1 MLNEIILNGISS
13 NTLQGLLI
21 QSLPSI
27 SKPMMRSK
35 KEEIDGRDGDI
46 VTLLGYSSYDKT
58 FSIGLSYNYDI
69 NAIINFF
76 NSDGTVTFSNEP
88 DKYYNYQ
95 ILDQIDFEKLLRFKT
110 ATVTMHVQPFK
121 YPTSEGPTTF
131 SRNRIKLESYSQTT
145 SGVTVN
151 VTEGLPDDEQEIV
164 ITGNGT
170 ATFSIPIQTFTIT
183 PDRYAFSAYAEGT
196 GAEHC
201 EVRLIN
207 GTPSSSFGNNKIT
220 LATDKMG
227 TIIETTQSDQT
238 YDYVYVSVDSN
249 TELKIAVNIFFNS
262 TGTANFEITNSGDYP
277 SKPVLSIF
285 GSGIGNIYLNS
296 ELLFKIDLSDY
307 GYITIDTFNME
318 AYKDAVLKNRSVTG
332 NYENFSL
339 TPGVN
344 QITCDGNISDITI
357 SNYSRWL

>member
-21 QSLPSI
+21 QSLPTI
-27 SKPMMRSK
+27 SKPLMRSQ

-46 VTLLGYSSYDKT
+46 ITPLGYSSYDKT

-69 NAIINFF
+69 NAIIRFF
-76 NSDGTVTFSNEP
+76 DSQGTVTFSNEP
-88 DKYYNYQ
+88 DKYYNYR

-121 YPTSEGPTTF
+121 YSTSEEPATF
-131 SRNRIKLESYSQTT
+131 SRNRIKLQSYNQTT
-145 SGVTVN
+145 SGVTLK
-151 VTEGLPDDEQEIV
+151 VTEGLVYDQEIV

-170 ATFSIPIQTFTIT
+170 ATFSIPIQTLTIT

-207 GTPSSSFGNNKIT
+207 GTPSSSFGNDKIT
-220 LATDKMG
+220 LAENKMG

-238 YDYVYVSVDSN
+238 YDSVYVSVNSN
-249 TELKIAVNIFFNS
+249 TELNITVNISFNG
-262 TGTANFEITNSGDYP
+262 TGNTDFEITNSGDYP
-277 SKPVLSIF
+277 SKPILSIF

-296 ELLFKIDLSDY
+296 ELLFKIDLSNY
-307 GYITIDTFNME
+307 GYLIIDTFNME
-318 AYKDAVLKNRSVTG
+318 ASKDAVLKNRSVTG

>member
-1 MLNEIILNGISS
+1 MLNEIILNGTSS

-21 QSLPSI
+21 QSLPPI
-27 SKPMMRSK
+27 SKTMMRSK

-46 VTLLGYSSYDKT
+46 ITPLGYSSYDKT

-69 NAIINFF
+69 NAIIKFF
-76 NSDGTVTFSNEP
+76 DSEGTVTFSNEP

-95 ILDQIDFEKLLRFKT
+95 ILEQIDFERLLRFKT

-121 YPTSEGPTTF
+121 YPTSEEPATF
-131 SRNRIKLESYSQTT
+131 SRNRIKLQSYNQTT
-145 SGVTVN
+145 SGVTAK
-151 VTEGLPDDEQEIV
+151 VTEGLEYDQEIV

-170 ATFSIPIQTFTIT
+170 ATFSIPIQTLTIT

-207 GTPSSSFGNNKIT
+207 GDPSSSFGNDKIT
-220 LATDKMG
+220 LAGNKMG
-227 TIIETTQSDQT
+227 TIITTTDSNQT
-238 YDYVYVSVDSN
+238 YDYIYVSVNSN
-249 TELKIAVNIFFNS
+249 TELNVAVNISFNG
-262 TGTANFEITNSGDYP
+262 TGNTDFEINNSGDYP
-277 SKPVLSIF
+277 SKPILSIF

-296 ELLFKIDLSDY
+296 ELLFKIDLSDF

-318 AYKDAVLKNRSVTG
+318 ASKDAVLKNRSVTG

-339 TPGVN
+339 NPGVN

-357 SNYSRWL
+357 SNYSRFL

>member
-21 QSLPSI
+21 QSLPPV

-46 VTLLGYSSYDKT
+46 ITPLGYSSYDKT

-69 NAIINFF
+69 DAIIKFF
-76 NSDGTVTFSNEP
+76 DSEGTVTFSNEP
-88 DKYYNYQ
+88 DKYYNYR
-95 ILDQIDFEKLLRFKT
+95 ILDQIDFERLLRFKT

-121 YPTSEGPTTF
+121 YPISEEPATF
-131 SRNRIKLESYSQTT
+131 SRNRIKLQSYEQTT
-145 SGVTVN
+145 SGVTVK
-151 VTEGLPDDEQEIV
+151 VTEGLQYDQEIV

-170 ATFSIPIQTFTIT
+170 ATFSIPIQTLTIT

-196 GAEHC
+196 GAEYC

-207 GTPSSSFGNNKIT
+207 GTPSSSFGNDKIT
-220 LATDKMG
+220 LANNKMG
-227 TIIETTQSDQT
+227 TIIETIQSDQT
-238 YDYVYVSVDSN
+238 YDYIYISVNSN
-249 TELKIAVNIFFNS
+249 TELNTAVNVSFNG
-262 TGTANFEITNSGDYP
+262 TGNADFEIINSGNYP
-277 SKPVLSIF
+277 SKPILSIF
-285 GSGIGNIYLNS
+285 GSGITEIYLNS
-296 ELLFKIDLSDY
+296 ELLFKVDLSDY
-307 GYITIDTFNME
+307 GYLTIDTFNME
-318 AYKDAVLKNRSVTG
+318 SSKDAVLKNRSVTG

-339 TPGVN
+339 NPGVN

>member
-27 SKPMMRSK
+27 SKPLMRSQ

-46 VTLLGYSSYDKT
+46 ITPLGYSSYDKI

-69 NAIINFF
+69 NAIIKFF
-76 NSDGTVTFSNEP
+76 DSEGTVTFSNEP

-95 ILDQIDFEKLLRFKT
+95 ILEQIDFERLLRFKT

-121 YPTSEGPTTF
+121 YPTSEDPATF
-131 SRNRIKLESYSQTT
+131 SRNRIKLQSYNQTT
-145 SGVTVN
+145 SGVTVK
-151 VTEGLPDDEQEIV
+151 VTEGLVYDQEIV

-170 ATFSIPIQTFTIT
+170 ATFSIPIQTLTIT

-207 GTPSSSFGNNKIT
+207 GDPSSSFGNDKIT
-220 LATDKMG
+220 LAENKMG
-227 TIIETTQSDQT
+227 TIITTTDSNQT
-238 YDYVYVSVDSN
+238 YDYIYVSVNSN
-249 TELKIAVNIFFNS
+249 TELNVAVNISFNG
-262 TGTANFEITNSGDYP
+262 TGNTDFEINNSGDYP
-277 SKPVLSIF
+277 SKPILSIF

-296 ELLFKIDLSDY
+296 ELLFKIDLSDF

-318 AYKDAVLKNRSVTG
+318 ASKDAVLKNRSVTG

-339 TPGVN
+339 NPGVN

-357 SNYSRWL
+357 SNYSRFL

>member
-27 SKPMMRSK
+27 SKPLMRSQ

-46 VTLLGYSSYDKT
+46 ITPLGYSSYDKI

-69 NAIINFF
+69 NAIIKFF
-76 NSDGTVTFSNEP
+76 DSEGTVTFSNEP

-95 ILDQIDFEKLLRFKT
+95 ILEQIDFERLLRFKT

-121 YPTSEGPTTF
+121 YPTSEEPATF
-131 SRNRIKLESYSQTT
+131 SRNRIKLQSYNQTT
-145 SGVTVN
+145 SGVTVK
-151 VTEGLPDDEQEIV
+151 VTEGLVYDQEIV

-170 ATFSIPIQTFTIT
+170 ATFSIPIQTLTIT

-207 GTPSSSFGNNKIT
+207 GDPSSSFGNDKIT
-220 LATDKMG
+220 LAENKMG
-227 TIIETTQSDQT
+227 TIITTTDSNQT
-238 YDYVYVSVDSN
+238 YDYIYVSVNSN
-249 TELKIAVNIFFNS
+249 TELNVAVNISFNG
-262 TGTANFEITNSGDYP
+262 TGNTDFEITNIGDYP
-277 SKPVLSIF
+277 SKPILSIF

-296 ELLFKIDLSDY
+296 ELLFKIDLSDF

-318 AYKDAVLKNRSVTG
+318 ASKDAVLKNRSVTG

-339 TPGVN
+339 NPGVN

-357 SNYSRWL
+357 SNYSRFL

>member
-27 SKPMMRSK
+27 SKPLMRSQ

-46 VTLLGYSSYDKT
+46 ITPLGYSSYDKT

-69 NAIINFF
+69 NAIIKFF
-76 NSDGTVTFSNEP
+76 DSEGTVTFSNEP

-95 ILDQIDFEKLLRFKT
+95 ILEQIDFERLLRFKT

-121 YPTSEGPTTF
+121 YPTSEEPATF
-131 SRNRIKLESYSQTT
+131 SRNRIKLQSYNQTT
-145 SGVTVN
+145 SGVTVK
-151 VTEGLPDDEQEIV
+151 VTEGLVYDQEIV

-170 ATFSIPIQTFTIT
+170 ATFSIPIQTLTMT

-207 GTPSSSFGNNKIT
+207 GDPSSSFGNDKIT
-220 LATDKMG
+220 LAENKMG
-227 TIIETTQSDQT
+227 TIITTTDSNQT
-238 YDYVYVSVDSN
+238 YDYIYVSVNSN
-249 TELKIAVNIFFNS
+249 TELNVAVNISFNG
-262 TGTANFEITNSGDYP
+262 TGNTDFEITNIGDYP
-277 SKPVLSIF
+277 SKPILSIF

-296 ELLFKIDLSDY
+296 ELLFKIDLSDF
-307 GYITIDTFNME
+307 GYLTIDTFNME
-318 AYKDAVLKNRSVTG
+318 ASKDAVLKNRSVTG

-339 TPGVN
+339 NPGVN

-357 SNYSRWL
+357 SNYSRFL

>member
-27 SKPMMRSK
+27 SKPLVRSRK
-35 KEEIDGRDGDI
+35 DEIDGRDGDI
-46 VTLLGYSSYDKT
+46 ITILGYSSYDKT

-69 NAIINFF
+69 NAIIKFF
-76 NSDGTVTFSNEP
+76 DSEGTVTFSNEP
-88 DKYYNYQ
+88 DKYYNYR

-121 YPTSEGPTTF
+121 YSNSEGPATF
-131 SRNRIKLESYSQTT
+131 SRNRIKLQSYNQTT
-145 SGVTVN
+145 SGVTVK
-151 VTEGLPDDEQEIV
+151 VTEGLVYDQEIV

-170 ATFSIPIQTFTIT
+170 ATFSIPIQTLTAT

-196 GAEHC
+196 GAGYC
-201 EVRLIN
+201 EVQLIN
-207 GTPSSSFGNNKIT
+207 GTPSSSFGNDKIT
-220 LATDKMG
+220 LAENKMG

-238 YDYVYVSVDSN
+238 YDSVYVSVNSN
-249 TELKIAVNIFFNS
+249 TELNITVNISFNG
-262 TGTANFEITNSGDYP
+262 TGNTNFEITNSGDYP
-277 SKPVLSIF
+277 SKPILSIF

-307 GYITIDTFNME
+307 GYLTIDTFNME
-318 AYKDAVLKNRSVTG
+318 ASKDAVLKNRSVTG

-339 TPGVN
+339 SPGVN

-357 SNYSRWL
+357 SNYSRWI

>member
-21 QSLPSI
+21 QSLAPI

-46 VTLLGYSSYDKT
+46 ITPLGYSSYDKT

-69 NAIINFF
+69 DAIIKFF
-76 NSDGTVTFSNEP
+76 DSQGTVTFSNEP

-95 ILDQIDFEKLLRFKT
+95 ILDQIDFERLLRFKT

-121 YPTSEGPTTF
+121 YPTSEEPAVF
-131 SRNRIKLESYSQTT
+131 SRNRIKLQSYDQTT
-145 SGVTVN
+145 SGVTVK
-151 VTEGLPDDEQEIV
+151 VTEGLEYDQEIV

-170 ATFSIPIQTFTIT
+170 ATFSIPIQTLTIT

-201 EVRLIN
+201 EIRLIN
-207 GTPSSSFGNNKIT
+207 GTPSSSFGNEKIT
-220 LATDKMG
+220 LANNKMG

-238 YDYVYVSVDSN
+238 YDYIYVSVNSN
-249 TELKIAVNIFFNS
+249 TELNIAVNISFNG
-262 TGTANFEITNSGDYP
+262 TGNADFEINNSGNYP
-277 SKPVLSIF
+277 SKPILSIF

-296 ELLFKIDLSDY
+296 ELLFKIDLSDF
-307 GYITIDTFNME
+307 GYLTIDTFNME
-318 AYKDAVLKNRSVTG
+318 SSKDAVLKNRSVTG

-339 TPGVN
+339 SPGVN

>member
-46 VTLLGYSSYDKT
+46 ITPLGYSSYDKT

-76 NSDGTVTFSNEP
+76 DSEGTVTFSNEP
-88 DKYYNYQ
+88 DKYYNYR
-95 ILDQIDFEKLLRFKT
+95 ILDQIDFERLLRFKT

-121 YPTSEGPTTF
+121 YPTSEGPETF
-131 SRNRIKLESYSQTT
+131 SRNRIKLESYNQTT
-145 SGVTVN
+145 SGVTVK
-151 VTEGLPDDEQEIV
+151 VTEGLVYDQEIV

-170 ATFSIPIQTFTIT
+170 ATFSIPIQTLTIT

-196 GAEHC
+196 GAQYC
-201 EVRLIN
+201 EIRLIH
-207 GTPSSSFGNNKIT
+207 GDPSSSFGNDKIT
-220 LATDKMG
+220 LANNKMG

-238 YDYVYVSVDSN
+238 YDYIYLSVDSN
-249 TELKIAVNIFFNS
+249 TELNIAVNISFNG
-262 TGTANFEITNSGDYP
+262 TGNADFEITNSGDYP
-277 SKPVLSIF
+277 SKPVISIF

-296 ELLFKIDLSDY
+296 ELLFKIDLSDD

-339 TPGVN
+339 SPGVN

-357 SNYSRWL
+357 SNYSRFL

>member
-21 QSLPSI
+21 QSLPPI
-27 SKPMMRSK
+27 SKPLMRSRK
-35 KEEIDGRDGDI
+35 DEIDGRDGDI
-46 VTLLGYSSYDKT
+46 ITILGYSSYDKT

-69 NAIINFF
+69 NAIIKFF
-76 NSDGTVTFSNEP
+76 DSEGTVTFSNEP
-88 DKYYNYQ
+88 DKYYNYR

-121 YPTSEGPTTF
+121 YSNSEGPATF
-131 SRNRIKLESYSQTT
+131 SRNRIKLQSYNQTT
-145 SGVTVN
+145 SGVTVK
-151 VTEGLPDDEQEIV
+151 VTKGLEYDQEIV

-170 ATFSIPIQTFTIT
+170 ATFSIPIQTLTAT

-196 GAEHC
+196 GAGYC

-207 GTPSSSFGNNKIT
+207 GTPSSSFGNDKIT
-220 LATDKMG
+220 LAENKMG

-238 YDYVYVSVDSN
+238 YDYIYISVNSN
-249 TELKIAVNIFFNS
+249 TELNVAVNISFNS
-262 TGTANFEITNSGDYP
+262 TGNTDFEITNSGDYP
-277 SKPVLSIF
+277 SKPILSIF

-296 ELLFKIDLSDY
+296 ELLFKIDLSDF
-307 GYITIDTFNME
+307 GYLTIDTFNME
-318 AYKDAVLKNRSVTG
+318 ASKDAVLKNRSVTG

-339 TPGVN
+339 SPGVN

-357 SNYSRWL
+357 SNYSRWI

>member
-21 QSLPSI
+21 QSLAPI

-46 VTLLGYSSYDKT
+46 ITPLGYSSYDKT

-69 NAIINFF
+69 DAIIKFF
-76 NSDGTVTFSNEP
+76 DSQGTVTFSNEP

-95 ILDQIDFEKLLRFKT
+95 ILDQIDFERLLRFKT

-121 YPTSEGPTTF
+121 YPTSEEPAVF
-131 SRNRIKLESYSQTT
+131 SRNRIKLQSYDQTT
-145 SGVTVN
+145 SGVTVK
-151 VTEGLPDDEQEIV
+151 VTEGLEYDQEIV

-170 ATFSIPIQTFTIT
+170 ATFSIPIQTLTIT

-196 GAEHC
+196 GAEYC

-207 GTPSSSFGNNKIT
+207 GTPSSSFGNDKIT
-220 LATDKMG
+220 LANNKMG

-238 YDYVYVSVDSN
+238 YDYIYVSVNSN
-249 TELKIAVNIFFNS
+249 TELNIAVNVSFNG
-262 TGTANFEITNSGDYP
+262 TGNADFEIKNSGNYP
-277 SKPVLSIF
+277 SKPILSIF

-296 ELLFKIDLSDY
+296 ELLFKIDLSDD

-318 AYKDAVLKNRSVTG
+318 SSKDAVLKNRSVTG

-339 TPGVN
+339 NPGVN

>member
-27 SKPMMRSK
+27 SKPQMRSR

-46 VTLLGYSSYDKT
+46 ITPLGYSSYDKV

-69 NAIINFF
+69 NAIIRFF
-76 NSDGTVTFSNEP
+76 DSQGTVTFSNEP
-88 DKYYNYQ
+88 DKYYNYR
-95 ILDQIDFEKLLRFKT
+95 ILEQIDFEKLLRFKT

-121 YPTSEGPTTF
+121 YSTSEEPATF
-131 SRNRIKLESYSQTT
+131 SRNRIKLQSYNQTT
-145 SGVTVN
+145 SGVTVK
-151 VTEGLPDDEQEIV
+151 VTDGLPYDQEIV

-170 ATFSIPIQTFTIT
+170 ATFSIPIQTLTIT

-207 GTPSSSFGNNKIT
+207 GDPSSSFGDDKIT
-220 LATDKMG
+220 LAENKMG
-227 TIIETTQSDQT
+227 TIITTTDSNQT
-238 YDYVYVSVDSN
+238 YDYIYVSVNSN
-249 TELKIAVNIFFNS
+249 TELNTAVNISFNS
-262 TGTANFEITNSGDYP
+262 TRNTDFEITNSGNYP
-277 SKPVLSIF
+277 SKPILSII

-296 ELLFKIDLSDY
+296 ELLFKIDLSDF
-307 GYITIDTFNME
+307 GYLTIDTFNME
-318 AYKDAVLKNRSVTG
+318 ASKDAVLKNRSVTG

-339 TPGVN
+339 NPGVN

-357 SNYSRWL
+357 SNYSRFL

>member
-21 QSLPSI
+21 QSLPPI
-27 SKPMMRSK
+27 TKQLMRSRK
-35 KEEIDGRDGDI
+35 DEIDGRDGDI
-46 VTLLGYSSYDKT
+46 ITILGYSSYDKT

-69 NAIINFF
+69 NAIIKFF
-76 NSDGTVTFSNEP
+76 DSEGTVTFSNEP
-88 DKYYNYQ
+88 DKYYNYR
-95 ILDQIDFEKLLRFKT
+95 ILDQIDFEKLLRFKA

-121 YPTSEGPTTF
+121 YSNSEGPATF
-131 SRNRIKLESYSQTT
+131 SRNRIKLQSYNQTT
-145 SGVTVN
+145 SGVTVK
-151 VTEGLPDDEQEIV
+151 VTEGLVYDQEIV

-170 ATFSIPIQTFTIT
+170 ATFSIPIQTLTAT

-196 GAEHC
+196 GAGYC

-207 GTPSSSFGNNKIT
+207 GTPSSSFGNDKIT
-220 LATDKMG
+220 LAENKMG

-238 YDYVYVSVDSN
+238 YDSVYVSVNSN
-249 TELKIAVNIFFNS
+249 TELNITVNISFNG
-262 TGTANFEITNSGDYP
+262 TGNTNFEITNSGDYP
-277 SKPVLSIF
+277 SKPILSIF

-307 GYITIDTFNME
+307 GYLTIDTFNME
-318 AYKDAVLKNRSVTG
+318 ASKDAVLKNRSVTG

-339 TPGVN
+339 SPGLN

-357 SNYSRWL
+357 SNYSRWI